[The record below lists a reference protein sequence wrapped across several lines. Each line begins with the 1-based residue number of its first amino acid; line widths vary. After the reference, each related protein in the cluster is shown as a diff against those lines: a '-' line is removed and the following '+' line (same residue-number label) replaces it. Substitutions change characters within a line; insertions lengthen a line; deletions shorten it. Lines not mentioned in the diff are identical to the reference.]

1 VDIQIYANKR
11 LVNIFT
17 FYNRQSVLRKI
28 VKILVFSLW
37 ILSALGLKAQRVVVI
52 NETIK
57 EHIFRGEEVLFLED
71 SGEQLTFADIT
82 SEAYQAKFKVNKN
95 YYPKNFNR
103 SSVYWYKIKVKYT
116 KDLTRA
122 SNFEFFDQITDHIEA
137 FIPDGKG
144 GYVSS
149 VAGADLPFK
158 QRLYQHKNF
167 EFLINTASKG
177 EHTYYFKVHSKDLVN
192 VIIVLRTTERF
203 IQYTLTEYLTYGFFY
218 GMIVIFSFHNLLM
231 FLAVRRKQYLYYILY
246 ILSVGMYEMSIDG
259 IAFQYLWPNHPVW
272 NEYAYGVAL
281 YCLSTFALIF
291 TKELLHVKIKAPKI
305 NTLINVVIGL
315 RLAFFLVC
323 LFYNNDWFKYK
334 FIEFIPLSVAF
345 FAGIYIWWKMKYRPA
360 RFFVLGYFFLFVG
373 FTIKVIHI
381 LGYARHIPGAL
392 GYYSLSFGF
401 LLEMVFL
408 SFAIGDQVRLLKR
421 KKENARKQIIKQMQL
436 NAELK
441 DNINKELEIK
451 VEERTREVQQKSKEL
466 QLQNITIED
475 QNEELLAI
483 NALLESQAEEISR
496 MNILLEKD
504 NITLKTSIE
513 KVTNARVNATELDF
527 DEFSQKYPDRDSCY
541 KFLADMKWENGY
553 ACIKCN
559 NVSYCNGKVQF
570 NRRCTKCAYEE
581 SVLQRTIF
589 ENNRIPINK
598 AFYLVYLMYNSKGT
612 ISSHKLSE
620 KLGIRQ
626 STCWAYAAKIKKIME
641 ERKKDIKGTG
651 KEGWSKLV
659 LEKP

>member
-1 VDIQIYANKR
+1 MLKS
-11 LVNIFT
+11 L
-17 FYNRQSVLRKI
+17 LR
-28 VKILVFSLW
+28 ILFFCAAMLTTLS
-37 ILSALGLKAQRVVVI
+37 LSAQRGVII
-52 NETIK
+52 NESVE
-57 EHIFRGEEVLFLED
+57 EHIFRGEEIVFFED
-71 SGEQLTFADIT
+71 PTNALTFKEVSSAAFK
-82 SEAYQAKFKVNKN
+82 EKFKVNKN

-103 SSVYWYKIKVKYT
+103 SSAYWYKIKVNYT
-116 KDLTRA
+116 QDLQRS

-137 FIPDGKG
+137 YIPDGKG
-144 GYVSS
+144 GFVSS
-149 VAGADLPFK
+149 KAGADLPFK
-158 QRLYQHKNF
+158 QRLFQHKNF
-167 EFLINTASKG
+167 EFLINSATKG
-177 EHTYYFKVHSKDLVN
+177 EHEYYFKVQSKDLVN
-192 VIIVLRTTERF
+192 VIIVLRTTKRF
-203 IQYTLTEYLTYGFFY
+203 IQYTLTEYLTFGFFY

-259 IAFQYLWPNHPVW
+259 IAFQYLWPNHPVF
-272 NEYAYGVAL
+272 NEYAYGISL
-281 YCLSTFALIF
+281 YFLSTFALIF

-305 NTLINVVIGL
+305 NTTINILIGL
-315 RLAFFLVC
+315 RLVFFLLC

-334 FIEFIPLSVAF
+334 YIEFIPLSVAF

-360 RFFVLGYFFLFVG
+360 RFFVLGYFFLFLG
-373 FTIKVIHI
+373 FILKVVHI

-408 SFAIGDQVRLLKR
+408 SFAIVDQVRLLKR
-421 KKENARKQIIKQMQL
+421 KKEKAQKQIITQMQL
-436 NAELK
+436 NADLK
-441 DNINKELEIK
+441 DKVNRELETK

-466 QLQNITIED
+466 QQKNITIED
-475 QNEELLAI
+475 QNEELLAF
-483 NALLESQAEEISR
+483 NALLEKQAEEISR

-504 NITLKTSIE
+504 NITLKTNIE

-527 DEFSQKYPDRDSCY
+527 EEFSQKYPDRDSCY

-553 ACIKCN
+553 TCVKCN
-559 NVSYCNGKVQF
+559 NETYCNGKVPF

-598 AFYLVYLMYNSKGT
+598 AFYLVYLMYNHKGA

-626 STCWAYAAKIKKIME
+626 STCWTYASKVKKIME

-651 KEGWSKLV
+651 KAGWSKLV
-659 LEKP
+659 LEK

>member
-1 VDIQIYANKR
+1 MLAT
-11 LVNIFT
+11 L
-17 FYNRQSVLRKI
+17 
-28 VKILVFSLW
+28 SLN
-37 ILSALGLKAQRVVVI
+37 AQRVVVI
-52 NETIK
+52 NESVK
-57 EHIFRGEEVLFLED
+57 EHIFRGEEVLYFED
-71 SGEQLTFADIT
+71 STGKLSFNEINTEVFQD
-82 SEAYQAKFKVNKN
+82 KFKVNKN

-103 SSVYWYKIKVKYT
+103 SSTYWYKIKVKYP
-116 KDLTRA
+116 KDLIRT
-122 SNFEFFDQITDHIEA
+122 SNFEFFDQTTDHIEA
-137 FIPDGKG
+137 FVPDGKG
-144 GYVSS
+144 GYTSNK
-149 VAGADLPFK
+149 AGADLPFNE
-158 QRLYQHKNF
+158 RLYQHKNF
-167 EFLINTASKG
+167 EFLINDTRKG
-177 EHTYYFKVHSKDLVN
+177 EHTYYFKLQSKDLVN

-203 IQYTLTEYLTYGFFY
+203 IGYTLTEYLTYGFFY

-231 FLAVRRKQYLYYILY
+231 FLAVKRRQYLYYILY

-259 IAFQYLWPNHPVW
+259 IAFQYLWPNNPVW

-305 NTLINVVIGL
+305 NMLINVIIGL
-315 RLAFFLVC
+315 RLLFFIVC

-345 FAGIYIWWKMKYRPA
+345 FTGIYIWWKMKYRPA
-360 RFFVLGYFFLFVG
+360 RFFVLGYFFLFAG
-373 FTIKVIHI
+373 FILKVVHI
-381 LGYARHIPGAL
+381 LGYARNIPGAL

-421 KKENARKQIIKQMQL
+421 KKDNARKQIIKQMQV

-441 DNINKELEIK
+441 DNINRDLEIK
-451 VEERTREVQQKSKEL
+451 VEQRTREVQQKSKEL
-466 QLQNITIED
+466 QEKNIKIED

-483 NALLESQAEEISR
+483 NALLEVQAEEISR

-504 NITLKTSIE
+504 NITLKTSID
-513 KVTNARVNATELDF
+513 KVTTARVNATELDF
-527 DEFSQKYPDRDSCY
+527 EEFSQKYPDRDSCY

-553 ACIKCN
+553 ACTKCN
-559 NVSYCNGKVQF
+559 NVSYCNGKVPF

-626 STCWAYAAKIKKIME
+626 STCWTYASKIKKIME

-651 KEGWSKLV
+651 KAGWSKLV
-659 LEKP
+659 LER

>member
-1 VDIQIYANKR
+1 MLTALD
-11 LVNIFT
+11 
-17 FYNRQSVLRKI
+17 
-28 VKILVFSLW
+28 
-37 ILSALGLKAQRVVVI
+37 LSAQRGVII
-52 NETIK
+52 NESVE
-57 EHIFRGEEVLFLED
+57 EHIFRGEEIVFYED
-71 SGEQLTFADIT
+71 STNRLTFKDVSSVAFKN
-82 SEAYQAKFKVNKN
+82 KFKINKN

-103 SSVYWYKIKVKYT
+103 SSAYWYKIKVNYT
-116 KDLTRA
+116 QDLQRS

-137 FIPDGKG
+137 YIPDGKG

-149 VAGADLPFK
+149 KAGADLPFK
-158 QRLYQHKNF
+158 QRLFQHKNF
-167 EFLINTASKG
+167 EFLINSASKG
-177 EHTYYFKVHSKDLVN
+177 EHEYYFKVQSKDLVN
-192 VIIVLRTTERF
+192 VIIVLRTTKRF
-203 IQYTLTEYLTYGFFY
+203 IQYTLTEYLTFGFFY

-231 FLAVRRKQYLYYILY
+231 FLAVKRRQYLYYILY

-259 IAFQYLWPNHPVW
+259 IAFQYLWPNQPIF
-272 NEYAYGVAL
+272 NEYAYGISL
-281 YCLSTFALIF
+281 YFLSTFALIF
-291 TKELLHVKIKAPKI
+291 TKELLHVKIKAPRI
-305 NTLINVVIGL
+305 NTTINVLIGL
-315 RLAFFLVC
+315 RLIFFLLC

-334 FIEFIPLSVAF
+334 YIEFIPLSVAF

-360 RFFVLGYFFLFVG
+360 RFFVLGYFFLFIG
-373 FTIKVIHI
+373 FILKVVHI

-421 KKENARKQIIKQMQL
+421 KKEKAQKQIITQMQL

-441 DNINKELEIK
+441 DKVNRELETK

-466 QLQNITIED
+466 QQKNITIED
-475 QNEELLAI
+475 QNEELLAF
-483 NALLESQAEEISR
+483 NALLEKQAEEISR

-504 NITLKTSIE
+504 NITLKTNIE

-527 DEFSQKYPDRDSCY
+527 EEFSQKYPDRDSCY

-553 ACIKCN
+553 SCVKCSN
-559 NVSYCNGKVQF
+559 ETYCNGKVPF

-598 AFYLVYLMYNSKGT
+598 AFYLVYLMYNHKGA

-626 STCWAYAAKIKKIME
+626 STCWTYASKVKKIME

-651 KEGWSKLV
+651 KAGWSKLV
-659 LEKP
+659 LEK